1 MTLADTT
8 SHQSAQRGILIRR
21 GFPLSQVNS
30 NGLLSFLT
38 EIPSFFNIQ
47 FPLDYPVIAPLY
59 TNVDTRGSGTVY
71 YRETQDPSLLERA
84 SDAVRES
91 FSSAADF
98 TATSLFIATW
108 DNVGYYNRGS
118 DKVNTFQVVICSNG
132 DDSYVQFLYADGGI
146 QWIQSTGQSTGLPD
160 ARAQAGLMSGDGRL
174 FTLRGSGTDQIQNLD
189 KSVRLPIIS
198 LSLSLS
204 LPVLIQE
211 SHSRS
216 SIIVPAICLLFPVLC
231 LPLLLQ
237 YFLLL
242 WILSKCP
249 SILYR
254 LHFPPFC
261 VSSFMKLRCAFHT
274 PSLMSSDRMKPRSG
288 DWVVTIDFLQE
299 PAVASLSS
307 VSSVNYEPWSN
318 IQVPGM
324 WMFHVGL
331 TGRGGNVA
339 PPDLDGT
346 SENWVI
352 ATWESPCSGFCLH
365 NAYLLSDVTLSV
377 PLSSHCP
384 YLCPHIVRTSV
395 LTLSVPLSS
404 HCPYLCP
411 HTVRTSVLTLS
422 VPLSSHCPYL
432 CPHIVRTSVLTLSV
446 PLSSHC
452 PYLCPHI
459 VRTCVLT
466 LSVPL
471 SSHCL
476 YLCPHIVCTSVL
488 TLSVPLSS
496 HCPYLC
502 EAGKTDSCTLGKTL
516 CHSKSHCVDHVTGF
530 CCHCHSGYYGNG
542 FNCLKEGIPLRVNG
556 KVSGIV
562 NGQEFSQ
569 LDLQSYVVTSDG
581 RTYTAISRVQSTI
594 GYDMQTLNVLGGV
607 IGWLFARPL
616 NKASNGYALT
626 GGWYALTGASF
637 RRVLQRSQVRP
648 LGGCYVLTGG
658 VFNHTAEISF
668 PLTGNDVVV
677 RQRYLGLD
685 VFDQLKME
693 AEIQGSLPTIPVGT
707 KIQIP
712 DYEEQYTRTEP
723 GVMVAK
729 SSLIYRLDGVPVD
742 NPFTVEQTVRFSECP
757 HAPLNVS
764 TVRLKVARNFISY
777 EGRENIIR
785 YAMTDKVTLSSD
797 FDPCKEGRS
806 KCGEHSFCRVEG
818 NSFSCACNQGF
829 QHLYSESDGV
839 GSEICV
845 DINECQTGAHDCD
858 VNALCINEEGSY
870 ACQCVS
876 GFVGNGQSCQ
886 KLETCEDLNCH
897 PDAEC
902 VQVTETALQCQCL
915 AGFTGDGVNCV
926 PSIGRESCDQ
936 ANDCS
941 VYGACTLDA
950 TSDKYVCV
958 CLPGYL
964 GDGYYCVDSELHS
977 NYTGSGVPVPTCVLG
992 ICWCPEGY
1000 DLEGQNSCAKKS
1012 DYDDLVT
1019 DTDDTE
1025 DSLIL
1030 SRPEPACY
1038 NSTLCFCPTGYTY
1051 EPLTGT
1057 CDLPPGA
1064 DSHSHG
1070 TMGPTGHKPSCNIV
1084 NTCHP
1089 HAQCVLI
1096 TQDNKYR
1103 CQCDAGYE
1111 GDGYECGEIGGCNF
1125 WSWVLASDHVR
1136 VGGVNEV
1143 WADKGI
1149 IVDSELLEV
1158 RRGDLPLWGN
1168 VIPCVPDVSCEEVD
1182 ICDIHATCTYDELRE
1197 KAVCLCN
1204 PGYQGDGIL
1213 CSVAETRPRSLSRC
1227 LDPCPK
1233 WALGGRLTCSHT
1245 ERVVCVFVDE
1255 CSGPEDCG
1263 GNAKCDWSR
1272 ERQHYACLCVEGHV
1286 REGAVC
1292 VPEQG
1297 E

>member
-1 MTLADTT
+1 MAVSFER
-8 SHQSAQRGILIRR
+8 SHAHYVRR
-21 GFPLSQVNS
+21 KQFRDKRPRTCRQPCYNVNS

-118 DKVNTFQVVICSNG
+118 DKVNTFQVVICSDG
-132 DDSYVQFLYADGGI
+132 EDSYVQFLYADGGI

-189 KSVRLPIIS
+189 K
-198 LSLSLS
+198 
-204 LPVLIQE
+204 
-211 SHSRS
+211 
-216 SIIVPAICLLFPVLC
+216 
-231 LPLLLQ
+231 
-237 YFLLL
+237 
-242 WILSKCP
+242 
-249 SILYR
+249 
-254 LHFPPFC
+254 
-261 VSSFMKLRCAFHT
+261 
-274 PSLMSSDRMKPRSG
+274 
-288 DWVVTIDFLQE
+288 
-299 PAVASLSS
+299 
-307 VSSVNYEPWSN
+307 WSN

-324 WMFHVGL
+324 WLFHVGL
-331 TGRGGNVA
+331 TGQGGNVM

-346 SENWVI
+346 S
-352 ATWESPCSGFCLH
+352 
-365 NAYLLSDVTLSV
+365 
-377 PLSSHCP
+377 
-384 YLCPHIVRTSV
+384 
-395 LTLSVPLSS
+395 
-404 HCPYLCP
+404 
-411 HTVRTSVLTLS
+411 
-422 VPLSSHCPYL
+422 
-432 CPHIVRTSVLTLSV
+432 
-446 PLSSHC
+446 
-452 PYLCPHI
+452 
-459 VRTCVLT
+459 
-466 LSVPL
+466 
-471 SSHCL
+471 
-476 YLCPHIVCTSVL
+476 
-488 TLSVPLSS
+488 
-496 HCPYLC
+496 

-581 RTYTAISRVQSTI
+581 RTYTAISRVQNTI

-607 IGWLFARPL
+607 IG
-616 NKASNGYALT
+616 
-626 GGWYALTGASF
+626 
-637 RRVLQRSQVRP
+637 
-648 LGGCYVLTGG
+648 G
-658 VFNHTAEISF
+658 VFNHTADISF
-668 PLTGNDVVV
+668 PLTGNDVVI

-693 AEIQGSLPTIPVGT
+693 AEIQGSLPTIPLGT

-757 HAPLNVS
+757 HVPLNVT

-777 EGRENIIR
+777 EGRESIIR
-785 YAMTDKVTLSSD
+785 YAMTDKVTLSSGREHDRQD

-845 DINECQTGAHDCD
+845 DINECQTGVHDCD

-886 KLETCEDLNCH
+886 K
-897 PDAEC
+897 
-902 VQVTETALQCQCL
+902 
-915 AGFTGDGVNCV
+915 
-926 PSIGRESCDQ
+926 SCDQ

-1000 DLEGQNSCAKKS
+1000 DLQGQNSCAKKS
-1012 DYDDLVT
+1012 DYEVPVT
-1019 DTDDTE
+1019 DTDTE

-1064 DSHSHG
+1064 NSHSHG

-1096 TQDNKYR
+1096 TQDNRYR

-1111 GDGYECGEIGGCNF
+1111 GDGYECGEI
-1125 WSWVLASDHVR
+1125 
-1136 VGGVNEV
+1136 
-1143 WADKGI
+1143 
-1149 IVDSELLEV
+1149 
-1158 RRGDLPLWGN
+1158 
-1168 VIPCVPDVSCEEVD
+1168 DVSCEEVD

-1213 CSVAETRPRSLSRC
+1213 CSVAGTVPVVPGVWLLRQILTRHFQLVSQLSPAYIK
-1227 LDPCPK
+1227 LSQTQDINNKYKP
-1233 WALGGRLTCSHT
+1233 AS
-1245 ERVVCVFVDE
+1245 V
-1255 CSGPEDCG
+1255 
-1263 GNAKCDWSR
+1263 A
-1272 ERQHYACLCVEGHV
+1272 A
-1286 REGAVC
+1286 
-1292 VPEQG
+1292 
-1297 E
+1297 